1 MKVAL
6 KKCTLNDLF
15 TLKELSIINYVD
27 TYGQDNTPVN
37 MAKYIDKSFS
47 VEKLSREII
56 NENSGVYFM
65 YIDDMLGGY
74 VKLNKYKAQ
83 KDIKNPRSMEIEKIY
98 ILKDYQGKDIVE
110 EFIEQVIKVARN
122 DSKEFIWLGICERN
136 DREISF
142 YERNGFKEIGKH
154 SFKVGEKLETEF
166 IMHKY
171 IK

>member
-74 VKLNKYKAQ
+74 VKLNKYS
-83 KDIKNPRSMEIEKIY
+83 RGIY
-98 ILKDYQGKDIVE
+98 
-110 EFIEQVIKVARN
+110 
-122 DSKEFIWLGICERN
+122 
-136 DREISF
+136 
-142 YERNGFKEIGKH
+142 
-154 SFKVGEKLETEF
+154 
-166 IMHKY
+166 
-171 IK
+171 

>member
-122 DSKEFIWLGICERN
+122 D
-136 DREISF
+136 REISF

-154 SFKVGEKLETEF
+154 SFKVGEKLETKF